1 MGGELVFI
9 GAPVYDNQNLIDL
22 ESKINWYVAVPDPP
36 WKGRATLTTL
46 PSVPTEIEELRDDP
60 VLRSKGTYRI
70 ALLIPLCGA
79 AGLWAPSC
87 ISSAQVAVEEL
98 NRTNGIDGRKVQ
110 LIMIDAAMEAS
121 ISIEETVNDLIET
134 NSIDAIVGMHISAIR
149 QRLSKVVRQRIP
161 YIYTPLYEGGERTD
175 GLFAIGETPQE
186 QLGPSMAHIQ
196 NEYRPRSWALIGND
210 YVWPRTS
217 HGYAKAKL
225 QEMSVGLA
233 YEKYLPFGL
242 KSMSRFVEEIAK
254 TSAEAVLIS
263 LVGQDAVAFN
273 RAFGK
278 AKLHDRMV
286 RLSCAI
292 EENGLLGCGAK
303 NSQRMF
309 AASSY
314 FGALPTDAN
323 AAFKEKYY
331 RVHGD
336 QAPALNA
343 LGQSTYEGVHFLAGL
358 MQGHATVWREHS
370 FSDALPVIHKSG
382 RKLSPSNKS
391 ERAPIYLARASGLQF
406 EVIKEL

>member
-1 MGGELVFI
+1 M
-9 GAPVYDNQNLIDL
+9 
-22 ESKINWYVAVPDPP
+22 
-36 WKGRATLTTL
+36 TTL
-46 PSVPTEIEELRDDP
+46 PSIPTELEELRDDP
-60 VLRSKGTYRI
+60 MLRGKGTFRI

-98 NRTNGIDGRKVQ
+98 NRTQGIDGRKVQ

-161 YIYTPLYEGGERTD
+161 YIYTPLYEGGERTE
-175 GLFAIGETPQE
+175 GLFAIGETPEE
-186 QLGPSMAHIQ
+186 QLGPSIEHIQ

-217 HGYAKAKL
+217 HNYAKAKL

-242 KSMSRFVEEIAK
+242 TSMTRFVEEI
-254 TSAEAVLIS
+254 SNSGAEAVLIS

-303 NSQRMF
+303 NSKRLF

-314 FGALPTDAN
+314 FGTLPTEAN
-323 AAFKEKYY
+323 QAFKEKYY

-336 QAPALNA
+336 QAPVLNA

-358 MQGHATVWREHS
+358 MEGHAKVWRDHS
-370 FSDALPVIHKSG
+370 VSDALPVIHRSG
-382 RKLSPSNKS
+382 RKQSSSNKS
-391 ERAPIYLARASGLQF
+391 ERAPIYLARADGLQF

>member
-1 MGGELVFI
+1 MSG
-9 GAPVYDNQNLIDL
+9 
-22 ESKINWYVAVPDPP
+22 
-36 WKGRATLTTL
+36 KGRATLTRL
-46 PSVPTEIEELRDDP
+46 PGVPAELEELRDNP
-60 VLRSKGTYRI
+60 VLRGKGTYRI

-98 NRTNGIDGRKVQ
+98 NRSNGIDGRKVQ
-110 LIMIDAAMEAS
+110 LFMIDAAMEAS
-121 ISIEETVNDLIET
+121 ISIEETINDLIET
-134 NSIDAIVGMHISAIR
+134 DSIDAIVGMHISSVR
-149 QRLSKVVRQRIP
+149 QRLSKIVRQRIP
-161 YIYTPLYEGGERTD
+161 YIYTPLYEGGEHTD
-175 GLFAIGETPQE
+175 GLFAIGETPDE
-186 QLGPSMAHIQ
+186 QLGPSMEHIQ

-217 HGYAKAKL
+217 HNYAKAKL
-225 QEMSVGLA
+225 RQMSVGLA

-242 KSMSRFVEEIAK
+242 KSMTRFVEEIAM
-254 TSAEAVLIS
+254 SGAEAVLIS

-273 RAFGK
+273 RSFGK

-286 RLSCAI
+286 RLSCALD
-292 EENGLLGCGAK
+292 ENGLLGCGAS

-314 FGALPTDAN
+314 FGGLPTEAN

-336 QAPALNA
+336 QAPVLNT
-343 LGQSTYEGVHFLAGL
+343 LGQSTYEGIHFLAGL
-358 MQGHATVWREHS
+358 MQQHAKVWHS
-370 FSDALPVIHKSG
+370 HNVSDALPVVHRSG
-382 RKLSPSNKS
+382 RKTPSFNNC
-391 ERAPIYLARASGLQF
+391 ERAPIYLARADGLKF

>member
-1 MGGELVFI
+1 M
-9 GAPVYDNQNLIDL
+9 
-22 ESKINWYVAVPDPP
+22 S
-36 WKGRATLTTL
+36 TL
-46 PSVPTEIEELRDDP
+46 PNVPTELEELRDDP
-60 VLRSKGTYRI
+60 ILRSKGTYRI

-121 ISIEETVNDLIET
+121 ISIEETINDLIET

-175 GLFAIGETPQE
+175 GLFAIGETPEE
-186 QLGPSMAHIQ
+186 QLGPSIEHLQ
-196 NEYRPRSWALIGND
+196 REFRPRSWALIGND

-217 HGYAKAKL
+217 HNYAKAKL
-225 QEMSVGLA
+225 RELSVGLA
-233 YEKYLPFGL
+233 YERYLPFGL
-242 KSMSRFVEEIAK
+242 SSMTRFVEEI
-254 TSAEAVLIS
+254 SRSGAEAVLIS

-278 AKLHDRMV
+278 ARLHERMV

-314 FGALPTDAN
+314 FGALPTEAN

-331 RVHGD
+331 RVHGE
-336 QAPALNA
+336 QAPVLNA

-358 MQGHATVWREHS
+358 MQGHAKVWREYTV
-370 FSDALPVIHKSG
+370 SDALPVIHRSG
-382 RKLSPSNKS
+382 RKNASSDKS
-391 ERAPIYLARASGLQF
+391 RRAPIYLARANGLQF

>member
-1 MGGELVFI
+1 MDLCSIPLGS
-9 GAPVYDNQNLIDL
+9 PVHDKQNLVDSENKL
-22 ESKINWYVAVPDPP
+22 NWYVAVPGPLG
-36 WKGRATLTTL
+36 KGRETVTKL
-46 PSVPTEIEELRDDP
+46 PDIPNELAELRDDP

-70 ALLIPLCGA
+70 ALLIPLCGS

-98 NRTNGIDGRKVQ
+98 NRANGIGGRKVQ

-121 ISIEETVNDLIET
+121 ISIEETINDLIET

-149 QRLSKVVRQRIP
+149 QRLSKVVCQRIP

-175 GLFAIGETPQE
+175 GLFAIGETPEE
-186 QLGPSMAHIQ
+186 QLGPSMEHIQ

-217 HGYAKAKL
+217 HNYAKAKL
-225 QEMSVGLA
+225 RDMSVGLA

-242 KSMSRFVEEIAK
+242 SNMTRFVEEI
-254 TSAEAVLIS
+254 SGSGAEAVLIS

-278 AKLHDRMV
+278 ANLHARMV

-292 EENGLLGCGAK
+292 EENGLLGCGAQ

-309 AASSY
+309 VASSY
-314 FGALPTDAN
+314 FGALPTEEN
-323 AAFKEKYY
+323 AAFKEKYGCDS
-331 RVHGD
+331 HMG
-336 QAPALNA
+336 
-343 LGQSTYEGVHFLAGL
+343 
-358 MQGHATVWREHS
+358 S
-370 FSDALPVIHKSG
+370 FFIWHI
-382 RKLSPSNKS
+382 LSPIETFAKVEAMS
-391 ERAPIYLARASGLQF
+391 ESRSIEDLPIVICCSF
-406 EVIKEL
+406 EWIPVFS

>member
-1 MGGELVFI
+1 M
-9 GAPVYDNQNLIDL
+9 NLFDL
-22 ESKINWYVAVPDPP
+22 ESKINWYVAIPNKSG
-36 WKGRATLTTL
+36 KGYADLTTFL
-46 PSVPTEIEELRDDP
+46 AVPTELEELRDNP
-60 VLRSKGTYRI
+60 VLRGNGTYRI

-134 NSIDAIVGMHISAIR
+134 ESIDAIVGMHLSSIR
-149 QRLSKVVRQRIP
+149 HRLSKIVRQRIP

-175 GLFAIGETPQE
+175 GLFAIGETPDE
-186 QLGPSMAHIQ
+186 QLGPSMEYLQ

-217 HGYAKAKL
+217 HNYAKAKL

-242 KSMSRFVEEIAK
+242 KNMNQFVEEVAM
-254 TSAEAVLIS
+254 SGAEAVLIS
-263 LVGQDAVAFN
+263 LIGQDAVTFN

-278 AKLHDRMV
+278 AKLHDKIV
-286 RLSCAI
+286 RLSCALD
-292 EENGLLGCGAK
+292 ENGLLGCGAS

-309 AASSY
+309 AAASY
-314 FGALPTDAN
+314 FGALPTEAN
-323 AAFKEKYY
+323 MAFKEKYY

-336 QAPALNA
+336 QAPVLNG

-358 MQGHATVWREHS
+358 MQGHATVWREYS
-370 FSDALPVIHKSG
+370 VADALPVIHRSG
-382 RKLSPSNKS
+382 RKLVSSNKS
-391 ERAPIYLARASGLQF
+391 KRAPIYLARAVGFQF
-406 EVIKEL
+406 EVIKEI

>member
-1 MGGELVFI
+1 MTT
-9 GAPVYDNQNLIDL
+9 
-22 ESKINWYVAVPDPP
+22 VPN
-36 WKGRATLTTL
+36 
-46 PSVPTEIEELRDDP
+46 VPTELEELRDNP

-70 ALLIPLCGA
+70 ALLIPLCGS

-98 NRTNGIDGRKVQ
+98 NRANGIDGRKVQ

-161 YIYTPLYEGGERTD
+161 YIYTPLYEGGERTE
-175 GLFAIGETPQE
+175 GLFAIGETPDE
-186 QLGPSMAHIQ
+186 QLGPSMEHIQ
-196 NEYRPRSWALIGND
+196 NEYRPGSWALIGND

-217 HGYAKAKL
+217 HNYAKAKL
-225 QEMSVGLA
+225 REMSVGLA

-242 KSMSRFVEEIAK
+242 SSMSRFVEEIDK
-254 TSAEAVLIS
+254 SGAEAVLIS

-273 RAFGK
+273 RAFGR
-278 AKLHDRMV
+278 AGLHDRMV

-292 EENGLLGCGAK
+292 EENALLGSGAQ

-309 AASSY
+309 VASSY
-314 FGALPTDAN
+314 FGSLPTEAN
-323 AAFKEKYY
+323 AAFKEQYY
-331 RVHGD
+331 RVHGE
-336 QAPALNA
+336 QAPVLNA
-343 LGQSTYEGVHFLAGL
+343 LGQSTYEGVHFLSGL
-358 MQGHATVWREHS
+358 MCGHAQVWRGHS
-370 FSDALPVIHKSG
+370 VSDALPVIHRSG
-382 RKLSPSNKS
+382 RKCLSSDRS
-391 ERAPIYLARASGLQF
+391 ERAPVYLARANGLQF

>member
-1 MGGELVFI
+1 M
-9 GAPVYDNQNLIDL
+9 
-22 ESKINWYVAVPDPP
+22 
-36 WKGRATLTTL
+36 TTL
-46 PSVPTEIEELRDDP
+46 PRVPTELEELRDDP
-60 VLRSKGTYRI
+60 ILRGKGIFRV

-98 NRTNGIDGRKVQ
+98 NRANGIDGRKVQ

-161 YIYTPLYEGGERTD
+161 YIYTPLYEGGERTE
-175 GLFAIGETPQE
+175 GLFAIGETPEE
-186 QLGPSMAHIQ
+186 QLGPSIEYIQ
-196 NEYRPRSWALIGND
+196 NAYRPRSWALIGND

-217 HGYAKAKL
+217 HNYAKTKL

-242 KSMSRFVEEIAK
+242 TSMSRFVEEI
-254 TSAEAVLIS
+254 SNSGAEAVLIS

-273 RAFGK
+273 RAFGN

-303 NSQRMF
+303 NSKRLF

-314 FGALPTDAN
+314 FGTLPTEAN
-323 AAFKEKYY
+323 QAFKEKYY

-336 QAPALNA
+336 QAPVLNA

-358 MQGHATVWREHS
+358 MEGHAKIWRDHTV
-370 FSDALPVIHKSG
+370 SDALPVVYRSG
-382 RKLSPSNKS
+382 RKLLSSNAS
-391 ERAPIYLARASGLQF
+391 DRAPIYLARADGLRF
-406 EVIKEL
+406 EVIKEI

>member
-1 MGGELVFI
+1 MMTT
-9 GAPVYDNQNLIDL
+9 
-22 ESKINWYVAVPDPP
+22 VPN
-36 WKGRATLTTL
+36 
-46 PSVPTEIEELRDDP
+46 VPTELEELRDNP
-60 VLRSKGTYRI
+60 VSRSKGTYRI
-70 ALLIPLCGA
+70 ALLIPLCGS

-98 NRTNGIDGRKVQ
+98 NRLNGIDGRKVQ
-110 LIMIDAAMEAS
+110 LIMIDAAMESS
-121 ISIEETVNDLIET
+121 ITIEETVNDLIET
-134 NSIDAIVGMHISAIR
+134 NSIDAIVGMHISAVR

-175 GLFAIGETPQE
+175 GLFAIGETPEE

-196 NEYRPRSWALIGND
+196 NEYRPKSWALIGND

-217 HGYAKAKL
+217 HNYAKTKL
-225 QEMSVGLA
+225 REMSVGLT

-242 KSMSRFVEEIAK
+242 NSMSRFVEEIYN
-254 TSAEAVLIS
+254 SGAEAVLIS

-278 AKLHDRMV
+278 AGLHRRVV

-292 EENGLLGCGAK
+292 EENGLLASGVQ

-309 AASSY
+309 VASSY
-314 FGALPTDAN
+314 FGTLPTEAN
-323 AAFKEKYY
+323 AAFKEQYY

-336 QAPALNA
+336 EAPVLNA

-358 MQGHATVWREHS
+358 MCGHAKVWQGHSV
-370 FSDALPVIHKSG
+370 SDALPVIHRSG
-382 RKLSPSNKS
+382 RKGLSLGSCK
-391 ERAPIYLARASGLQF
+391 RAPIYLARADGLRF
-406 EVIKEL
+406 EVIKAIFSTLQRKTGSLAAWLDE

>member
-1 MGGELVFI
+1 MSEKDC
-9 GAPVYDNQNLIDL
+9 AN
-22 ESKINWYVAVPDPP
+22 
-36 WKGRATLTTL
+36 LTTL
-46 PSVPTEIEELRDDP
+46 LAVPTELEELRDNP
-60 VLRSKGTYRI
+60 LLRGKGTYRI

-98 NRTNGIDGRKVQ
+98 NQTNGIDGRKVQ
-110 LIMIDAAMEAS
+110 LIMIDAAMEAR

-134 NSIDAIVGMHISAIR
+134 EAIDAIVGMHLSSIR
-149 QRLSKVVRQRIP
+149 HRLSKIVRQRIP

-175 GLFAIGETPQE
+175 GLFAIGETPDE
-186 QLGPSMAHIQ
+186 QLGPSMEHLQ

-217 HGYAKAKL
+217 HNYAKAKL

-242 KSMSRFVEEIAK
+242 KNMSRFVDEI
-254 TSAEAVLIS
+254 SISGAEAVLIS
-263 LVGQDAVAFN
+263 LIGQDAVTFN
-273 RAFGK
+273 RAFG
-278 AKLHDRMV
+278 AANLHDKMV
-286 RLSCAI
+286 RLSCALD
-292 EENGLLGCGAK
+292 ENCLLGCGAS

-314 FGALPTDAN
+314 FGGLPTEAN

-336 QAPALNA
+336 QAPVLNT

-358 MQGHATVWREHS
+358 MQQHATVWRAHS
-370 FSDALPVIHKSG
+370 VSDALPVTHRSG
-382 RKLSPSNKS
+382 RKQLSTNKS
-391 ERAPIYLARASGLQF
+391 ERAPIYLARANGLCLD
-406 EVIKEL
+406 VIKEL